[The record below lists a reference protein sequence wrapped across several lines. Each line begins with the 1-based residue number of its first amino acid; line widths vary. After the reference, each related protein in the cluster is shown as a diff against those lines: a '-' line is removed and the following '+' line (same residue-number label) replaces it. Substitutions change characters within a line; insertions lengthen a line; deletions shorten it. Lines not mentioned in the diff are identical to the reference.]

1 MSHKAEY
8 DLCIIGGGSAGLVS
22 ASGAAALGAKVIL
35 IEKHRLGGDCLY
47 TGCVPSKSLIR
58 AANIAHTVE
67 NSQKFG
73 LSAHLDSVEQC
84 MVMNRVSEVI
94 KIIEPND
101 SPERFRAMG
110 VEVVFAEAE
119 FTAKDRLMVD
129 GREITARKFV
139 LATGSR
145 PFVPPIPGLDSV
157 DYLTNESIFNISENI
172 PHLIVIGSGAIGCE
186 IAQSF
191 ARLGTKVSLI
201 SNAGILPLED
211 IDMSAVVKQQFIADG
226 IDLYLGVLG
235 VLGVS
240 LTQIEKLEK
249 GIRVHI
255 DNDDNEQ
262 HRIQIDGSHILVATG
277 RRANVENLGLDKA
290 GVSIEKGRLIV
301 DARLRTTN
309 KNIFACGDVAGPY
322 LFTHMAEHQA
332 GIVLRNALFHLP
344 AKAQA
349 TNIPWCTFTA
359 PELARVGI
367 SEREAEKLGI
377 QHRVYTFPFSENDRA
392 ITEGEVEGMVKIITT
407 PRGKLLGACIVGPSA
422 GELIAEYV
430 LAISQGLNVSALSN
444 TIHIYPTLAQINR
457 RVADQ
462 GMKESL
468 TPMKKRWLKRLFG
481 LRGGEH

>member
-22 ASGAAALGAKVIL
+22 AAGAAALGAKVIL

-58 AANIAHTVE
+58 AADIAHTIE
-67 NSQKFG
+67 NAHKFG

-145 PFVPPIPGLDSV
+145 PFVPTIPGLDSV

-186 IAQSF
+186 MAQSF

-226 IDLYLGVLG
+226 IDLYLGV
-235 VLGVS
+235 S

-255 DNDDNEQ
+255 DNDNEQ

-290 GVSIEKGRLIV
+290 GVSSENGRLIV
-301 DARLRTTN
+301 DTRLRTTN

-349 TNIPWCTFTA
+349 TNIPWCIFTA

-367 SEREAEKLGI
+367 SEREAEKADI
-377 QHRVYTFPFSENDRA
+377 QYRVYTFPFSENDRA
-392 ITEGEVEGMVKIITT
+392 IAEGEVEGMAKIITT

-462 GMKESL
+462 RMKESL
-468 TPMKKRWLKRLFG
+468 TPMKKRWFKRLFG
-481 LRGGEH
+481 LRGEH